1 MTLTCSHCGAE
12 HVVEII
18 AGVNAASEPE
28 LKAKIKDGSAFVAEC
43 PYCGYRSLVGGQML
57 YHDPSER
64 VMVWLLPESDSLSE
78 QQREIVSAG
87 IPGLDGYSLRRV
99 LSAGDM
105 IEKVNIFDA
114 GLDDRVMELCKY
126 VTRMELAENGQG
138 FGEGSAAA
146 SAVGSA
152 ASAASAASSGSAA
165 SAAGA
170 EMKFF
175 RMDGADNTITI
186 SFPYDGKMQLA
197 EVGFNVYEDCRGI
210 LARNPSIKE
219 DPGFALIDSS
229 WVARFFR

>member
-1 MTLTCSHCGAE
+1 MTTTMTMTCSHCGAE

-18 AGVNAASEPE
+18 AGVNASTEPE
-28 LKAKIKDGSAFVAEC
+28 LKARIKDGSAFVAEC

-64 VMVWLLPESDSLSE
+64 VMVWLLPDGMPLSE
-78 QQREIVSAG
+78 QQRGIISSG
-87 IPGLDGYSLRRV
+87 IPGLEGYTLRRV

-114 GLDDRVMELCKY
+114 GLDDRVMELCKH

-138 FGEGSAAA
+138 SPGNAEI
-146 SAVGSA
+146 
-152 ASAASAASSGSAA
+152 
-165 SAAGA
+165 GA

-175 RMDGADNTITI
+175 RMDGADNTITF
-186 SFPYDGKMQLA
+186 SFPQDGKMQLA

-210 LARNPSIKE
+210 LGRNPSVKE
-219 DPGFALIDSS
+219 DPGFALVDAA
-229 WVARFFR
+229 WVSRFFR